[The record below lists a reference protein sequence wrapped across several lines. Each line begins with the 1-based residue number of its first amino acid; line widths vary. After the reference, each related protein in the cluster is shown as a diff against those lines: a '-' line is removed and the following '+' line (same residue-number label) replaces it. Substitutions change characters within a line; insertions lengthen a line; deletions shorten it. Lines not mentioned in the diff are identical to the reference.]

1 MKNIKYIL
9 LVLTVIFA
17 SGCDTNY
24 SSSMK
29 EVLIPMQK
37 KLVSFYKENGR
48 YPNIKER
55 NILLTQCGC
64 KISKDTCQ
72 YSGNSFLVNSKT
84 NKFYEYRIKI
94 KLDNSRCYVGL
105 FKSGNPNNVACYQ
118 DIDFR
123 LKQ

>member
-84 NKFYEYRIKI
+84 DENYKYNIKL
-94 KLDNSRCYVGL
+94 KLDNSRCYTGL
-105 FKSGNPNNVACYQ
+105 FKSGNPNNVACHQ
-118 DIDFR
+118 DIDLR